1 MCENMKYYEM
11 GRSVPEEAKRTIS
24 AGKLKGFTDINPM
37 WRIKVLTEMFG
48 PCGIGWYTE
57 IVRDWNE
64 EGADKRV
71 AKFCEI
77 KLYVKTDEGW
87 SKPIVGVGGS
97 MFVNKEKDYLIS
109 SDEALKMAY
118 TDAISV
124 ACKALGIGADVYFA
138 KDRTKYDQPELE
150 EPVKCCQC
158 GQKLKATIKT
168 NNAVYTAAEYA
179 KGTNGLCPECYVK
192 AMAAAKNAGGSK

>member
-1 MCENMKYYEM
+1 MSNMRYYEM
-11 GRSVPEEAKRTIS
+11 GREVPDEAKRTIG

-48 PCGIGWYTE
+48 PCGFGWYTE

-64 EGADKRV
+64 EGADHRV

-77 KLYVKTDEGW
+77 KLYVKADGEW
-87 SKPIVGVGGS
+87 SKPIAGVGGS
-97 MFVNKEKDYLIS
+97 MFVNREKDYMVS

-138 KDRTKYDQPELE
+138 KDRTKYDQPDPPA
-150 EPVKCCQC
+150 PVKCVQC

-168 NNAVYTAAEYA
+168 ANGDYTAEEYA
-179 KGTNGLCPECYVK
+179 KATNGLCPECYVR